1 MTCPSTMHR
10 NTKLPDTAPRC
21 CAREAIEA
29 GYAAVLAMPNR
40 RALLQSAN
48 SNGLAFAKPCH

>member
-1 MTCPSTMHR
+1 MHR